1 MNLGLWR
8 RFVGRIGCGVLCV
21 TATFAIGV
29 TTMVGSAA
37 GADVLTK
44 RASWEP
50 PTQRGTVEAFR
61 RSLDELHVGG
71 ETAEGLTRRLA
82 DAVGDGEA
90 LLDTRSQDPLDLFVT
105 LAAEVSDLVRELRR
119 DAADDLL
126 AVASRIDPSGPA
138 YAAFETLPE
147 FIRMSFRGWLG
158 RELVQRRFYD
168 EALPILAEVKPAA
181 GLDPAAVLFYRGVC
195 YHALLMKDEALADL
209 RRLLEQPDA
218 APSRFT
224 RTAELMVADLQP
236 LEEDSLDEISRLMT
250 DVTRR
255 LDLGR
260 ADEQVKDQEQAIID
274 KLTKLIDKIEEQQQ
288 QQQQQQQQAQ
298 SQGGGGQGTPGSP
311 MQDSQIGGASG
322 AGDVDRKNIAQRDG
336 WGNLPPAERRET
348 LQQLGQDLPTH
359 YREAIEAYFRKLA
372 TDGQR

>member
-1 MNLGLWR
+1 MNRPSWR
-8 RFVGRIGCGVLCV
+8 RFVGRFASGVFIATGVL
-21 TATFAIGV
+21 AIGV
-29 TTMVGSAA
+29 TAMVGSAVGSDA
-37 GADVLTK
+37 LAK
-44 RASWEP
+44 RASWDP
-50 PTQRGTVEAFR
+50 PTQRGTLEAFR
-61 RSLDELHVGG
+61 RSLGELHVGT
-71 ETAEGLTRRLA
+71 ETADELTRRLA
-82 DAVGDGEA
+82 DTIGDAEA
-90 LLDTRSQDPLDLFVT
+90 LLDTRSEDPLDLFVT
-105 LAAEVSDLVRELRR
+105 LAAEVSGLVRELRG
-119 DAADDLL
+119 DAEDDLL

-158 RELVQRRFYD
+158 RELVQRRLYD
-168 EALPILAEVKPAA
+168 EALPVLAEVKPATS
-181 GLDPAAVLFYRGVC
+181 LDPAAVLFYRGVC

-260 ADEQVKDQEQAIID
+260 ADEQVKDREQAIID

-298 SQGGGGQGTPGSP
+298 SQGGGGQGSPGSP

-322 AGDVDRKNIAQRDG
+322 AGDVDRKNIADRDG

-348 LQQLGQDLPTH
+348 LQQLGQELPTH